1 MIIFLTFLCG
11 LEHFYIR
18 MQIALLMQQLVFVN
32 KEYGTWVFLP
42 LYSEKDWI
50 LDIHAKATGSKRKR
64 REVEISLEK
73 SSPLELEI
81 LSAEGSGFSVLDAD
95 SFRKGYVFNPFPS
108 SDFYASIRFSLSG
121 DYGPEDLGEDG
132 HIGKSV
138 RDKSTSLVDKDDSP
152 YENAR
157 RIYDYVFGIP
167 STGEKL
173 VGPAKPMTPAQVIKS
188 NKARKCVC
196 RAELFKDLCIASGI
210 SARELSGEVYGDNL
224 ILKYQNQK
232 RRPTHGRGHAFAT
245 FYDNGW
251 HLADPTL
258 GGFGSSFR
266 ALNYYEKVVAAI
278 GMESIDAAVRK
289 D

>member
-1 MIIFLTFLCG
+1 
-11 LEHFYIR
+11 
-18 MQIALLMQQLVFVN
+18 MQQLVFVN

>member
-108 SDFYASIRFSLSG
+108 S
-121 DYGPEDLGEDG
+121 
-132 HIGKSV
+132 
-138 RDKSTSLVDKDDSP
+138 
-152 YENAR
+152 
-157 RIYDYVFGIP
+157 
-167 STGEKL
+167 EKL